1 MLMVTENASQAL
13 EAIVADAE
21 MPDGSGLRIDT
32 PEELQA
38 TPDRS
43 GVPLQLEVTSQP
55 AAQDQVVS
63 EGGAKVFIA
72 PAAAPILD
80 DKVLDK
86 GGAYTMAVYFN
97 LGGGRPHGRPQE
109 PPPELQVQLE
119 EMAALSVGE
128 PEFFDLK
135 QPWLHSPR

>member
-1 MLMVTENASQAL
+1 MI
-13 EAIVADAE
+13 EAIVANAE
-21 MPDGSGLRIDT
+21 LPDGSGLRIDT
-32 PEELQA
+32 PEEPPA

-80 DKVLDK
+80 DKVLDIRVSEDK
-86 GGAYTMAVYFN
+86 DRVQFVIGPQQGQPGGP
-97 LGGGRPHGRPQE
+97 G
-109 PPPELQVQLE
+109 
-119 EMAALSVGE
+119 
-128 PEFFDLK
+128 
-135 QPWLHSPR
+135 

>member
-1 MLMVTENASQAL
+1 MVTENASQAI
-13 EAIVADAE
+13 EVIIANAE

-32 PEELQA
+32 PDELPA

-72 PAAAPILD
+72 PAAGPILD
-80 DKVLDK
+80 DKVLD
-86 GGAYTMAVYFN
+86 V
-97 LGGGRPHGRPQE
+97 R
-109 PPPELQVQLE
+109 
-119 EMAALSVGE
+119 VGE
-128 PEFFDLK
+128 DQDRVQFVIGPQG
-135 QPWLHSPR
+135 QPGGPG

>member
-1 MLMVTENASQAL
+1 MI
-13 EAIVADAE
+13 EAIVANAE

-32 PEELQA
+32 PEEPPA
-38 TPDRS
+38 TLDRS

-80 DKVLDK
+80 DKVLDIRVSEDK
-86 GGAYTMAVYFN
+86 DRVQFVIGPQQGQPGGP
-97 LGGGRPHGRPQE
+97 G
-109 PPPELQVQLE
+109 
-119 EMAALSVGE
+119 
-128 PEFFDLK
+128 
-135 QPWLHSPR
+135 

>member
-1 MLMVTENASQAL
+1 MLMVTENASQAI
-13 EAIVADAE
+13 EAIVANAE

-32 PEELQA
+32 PDELPA

-80 DKVLDK
+80 GKVLDIRVSEDQDRVQFVI
-86 GGAYTMAVYFN
+86 GPSRASQA
-97 LGGGRPHGRPQE
+97 GRAE
-109 PPPELQVQLE
+109 APPPSLR
-119 EMAALSVGE
+119 AG
-128 PEFFDLK
+128 
-135 QPWLHSPR
+135 WLDGPATRTGPPRC